1 MFYIED
7 SAYSETA
14 LIKLGWI
21 IEEPQEF
28 ERYLIL
34 SEMQFDYL
42 KAFRYTRYVVLI
54 LGNDYGRAKNL
65 QSDEGRA
72 NFEQASYL
80 YLFLRHKIYSK
91 ITEAKSYKRMQYLLE
106 ISLKGIIFVL
116 WLIVNSRVKILIL
129 KQASSNEILV

>member
-1 MFYIED
+1 MESNKFTIVKGQPQNEELYMSRYFVNIANIEL
-7 SAYSETA
+7 TA
-14 LIKLGWI
+14 DYRALCNFQLLRWCLKGNRLYTTVKYHYTHRN
-21 IEEPQEF
+21 Q
-28 ERYLIL
+28 YL
-34 SEMQFDYL
+34 
-42 KAFRYTRYVVLI
+42 V
-54 LGNDYGRAKNL
+54 
-65 QSDEGRA
+65 
-72 NFEQASYL
+72 YL